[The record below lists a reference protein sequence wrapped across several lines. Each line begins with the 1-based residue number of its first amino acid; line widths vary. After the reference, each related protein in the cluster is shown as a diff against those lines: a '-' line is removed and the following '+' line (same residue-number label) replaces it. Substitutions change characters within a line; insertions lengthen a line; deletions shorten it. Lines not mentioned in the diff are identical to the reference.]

1 MRDSSGQTLAVDWG
15 HLALLA
21 LIAGVVVAYLVDARA
36 VSLDLNNILML
47 QPAAVIALVL
57 VALVVP
63 QCFRR
68 IERVPH
74 ESSSGSEADDKA
86 RTVETM
92 GEREVLVRTG
102 ILAAAFAAFAASLET
117 VGFDVACWAF
127 MVVGL
132 FVCGERRWWLIV
144 LFATIFTAL
153 LVSGYRVLIPFP
165 FPLTVM

>member
-1 MRDSSGQTLAVDWG
+1 MRDSNGGEIAVDWG

-57 VALVVP
+57 IALVVP

-68 IERVPH
+68 LRKVPQP
-74 ESSSGSEADDKA
+74 SLSGSEADTEA

-102 ILAAAFAAFAASLET
+102 ILAATFAAFAASLEA
-117 VGFDVACWAF
+117 VGFDVACWGF

-132 FVCGERRWWLIV
+132 YVCGERRWWVIG

-153 LVSGYRVLIPFP
+153 LVGGYRMLIPFP